1 VEGWRGVEGV
11 DPTFLLGFYK
21 LSHGLHPP
29 PSPYPPLDGV
39 LDRIETRQAH
49 HHKRLD
55 VENVEI
61 GPTDLSI
68 DLLRAVYRANHL
80 PLTTRMRAAISA
92 LKHEVPTLGISVV
105 VNDDDIATRLDR
117 AIARIAAANNQK
129 VINGRTVAP
138 EPTIQP
144 EPKPS
149 PPLPA
154 PLNRLYNKKLYR
166 RI

>member
-1 VEGWRGVEGV
+1 MNDLV
-11 DPTFLLGFYK
+11 DLNTLYQPGK
-21 LSHGLHPP
+21 
-29 PSPYPPLDGV
+29 
-39 LDRIETRQAH
+39 RQQ
-49 HHKRLD
+49 
-55 VENVEI
+55 ENVEI

-117 AIARIAAANNQK
+117 ALARIAATNNSANNHANGAE
-129 VINGRTVAP
+129 VIT
-138 EPTIQP
+138 EPTIEP
-144 EPKPS
+144 EPRPS
-149 PPLPA
+149 PPPPLPA
-154 PLNRLYNKKLYR
+154 PLTRLYSSSFR

>member
-1 VEGWRGVEGV
+1 M
-11 DPTFLLGFYK
+11 
-21 LSHGLHPP
+21 
-29 PSPYPPLDGV
+29 
-39 LDRIETRQAH
+39 ETNHQRRVNGMNA
-49 HHKRLD
+49 
-55 VENVEI
+55 ENVEI

-68 DLLRAVYRANHL
+68 DLLRAVYRNNQL

-129 VINGRTVAP
+129 VINGRTVVP

-166 RI
+166 RIVVAPERPDTVTSFRELR

>member
-1 VEGWRGVEGV
+1 MNDLV
-11 DPTFLLGFYK
+11 DLNTLYQPGK
-21 LSHGLHPP
+21 
-29 PSPYPPLDGV
+29 
-39 LDRIETRQAH
+39 RQQ
-49 HHKRLD
+49 
-55 VENVEI
+55 ENVEI

-117 AIARIAAANNQK
+117 ALARIAATNNNHANE
-129 VINGRTVAP
+129 TVTHEETITEPPIEP
-138 EPTIQP
+138 EPQ
-144 EPKPS
+144 PS

-154 PLNRLYNKKLYR
+154 PLTRLYSSKFR

>member
-1 VEGWRGVEGV
+1 
-11 DPTFLLGFYK
+11 
-21 LSHGLHPP
+21 H
-29 PSPYPPLDGV
+29 GV
-39 LDRIETRQAH
+39 LDRIETRQGPNPT
-49 HHKRLD
+49 RLQT
-55 VENVEI
+55 ENVEI
-61 GPTDLSI
+61 GPNDLSI

-105 VNDDDIATRLDR
+105 VNDADIATRLDR
-117 AIARIAAANNQK
+117 ALARIAATNNNANEPVNGGE
-129 VINGRTVAP
+129 VIT
-138 EPTIQP
+138 EPTIEP

-154 PLNRLYNKKLYR
+154 PLNRLYSSRFR